1 MKKETILAVLR
12 ITMGFIFFWAGID
25 KVFGLG
31 FATAS
36 DQSWLN
42 GVSPTAGFLTF
53 GTGGV
58 FSSVFQSLAGSA
70 VIDYLFM
77 LGLFSVGLALLLGI
91 GVKIAGY
98 AGSLL
103 MLLIYLSLFPPE
115 NNPFVDEHIVYIVVL
130 LLCTTTPVGETFGFG
145 GWWTKTKLVKRL
157 PFLA

>member
-1 MKKETILAVLR
+1 
-12 ITMGFIFFWAGID
+12 MGFIFFLACID

-36 DQSWLN
+36 DQSWLS
-42 GVSPTAGFLTF
+42 GISPTAGFLTF
-53 GTGGV
+53 GTEGV
-58 FSSVFQSLAGSA
+58 FSSVFQSLAGNT

-77 LGLFSVGLALLLGI
+77 LGLFLVGLALLLGI

-115 NNPFVDEHIVYIVVL
+115 NNPFVDEHIIYIIVL
-130 LLCTTTPVGETFGFG
+130 LFFTTTPVGQTFGLG
-145 GWWTKTKLVKRL
+145 SWWTKTRLVKRL
-157 PFLA
+157 PFLM